1 MWLEIVKRRRKR
13 QKNCCTDQEFMS
25 LFVFCLLSFVF
36 VFVFCPLSFVLCL
49 LSLSFVFELMR
60 REAAAPCCTDQERV
74 LITFHHK
81 EGRGRITRS
90 RHIHRN
96 QASNHF
102 HFPNQPNHFPSPC
115 LTLAGIKDWASLEIV
130 PPSIHTEIPQLPHY
144 TWAAYQNCWNR
155 SNSLHC
161 SPM

>member
-1 MWLEIVKRRRKR
+1 MNFGLQKRRY
-13 QKNCCTDQEFMS
+13 S
-25 LFVFCLLSFVF
+25 LTKIVF
-36 VFVFCPLSFVLCL
+36 CL

-102 HFPNQPNHFPSPC
+102 HFPNQPNRFPSPC

-144 TWAAYQNCWNR
+144 TWAAYQNCRNR

-161 SPM
+161 SPMYCIIGLWDIFHPIQHLGF

>member
-1 MWLEIVKRRRKR
+1 MRTFLSGRKGRR
-13 QKNCCTDQEFMS
+13 DVPGS
-25 LFVFCLLSFVF
+25 
-36 VFVFCPLSFVLCL
+36 
-49 LSLSFVFELMR
+49 
-60 REAAAPCCTDQERV
+60 DQERV

-81 EGRGRITRS
+81 EGRSRITRS

-115 LTLAGIKDWASLEIV
+115 LTLAWIKDWASLEIV
-130 PPSIHTEIPQLPHY
+130 APSIHTEIPQLPSA
-144 TWAAYQNCWNR
+144 WAAYQNCWNR

-161 SPM
+161 SPMYCLLYYWSLRYIPSDPTFRFLNSSLWTWCDSKWSEIV